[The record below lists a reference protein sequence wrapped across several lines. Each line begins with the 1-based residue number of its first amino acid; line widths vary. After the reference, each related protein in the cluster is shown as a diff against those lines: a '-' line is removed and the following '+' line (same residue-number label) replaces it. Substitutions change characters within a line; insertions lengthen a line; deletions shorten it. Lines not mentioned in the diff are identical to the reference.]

1 MRCGDPGLLFADQ
14 IARWHTCPNTGPVTA
29 SNPCGEFLHVADS
42 ACNLATLNLLAF
54 LQGRDFDIDGFTG
67 AVELLVVAQDA
78 IVDGSGYPSEAIERN
93 AKRLRQ
99 IGIGYANLAA
109 LLLTL
114 GIPYDSDQGRDWA
127 AALTALMTGIAYRRS
142 AQLAAALGP
151 FAEFERNREPMLDV
165 LERHAEALHRLGRE
179 QPVEVSRAA
188 RREWER
194 ALDLGRRH
202 GFRNAQ
208 TTLIPPTGTVS
219 LMLDCETTGIEP
231 YYALTTTKH
240 FADGGEVRLSSRAVV
255 DGLASLG
262 HTDATIERLSEY
274 ALDHGHLTD
283 APDLR
288 SDERLVFQAA
298 TGPGRLSSMAHLQMV
313 AAVQPFLSGGV
324 SKTVP
329 LPADAGAEEIEEV
342 FTAAWRQGLKSI
354 AVYRDGSK
362 LGQPLTTD
370 EDRTD

>member
-1 MRCGDPGLLFADQ
+1 LSRSL
-14 IARWHTCPNTGPVTA
+14 TGRVPETEA
-29 SNPCGEFLHVADS
+29 PLSN
-42 ACNLATLNLLAF
+42 
-54 LQGRDFDIDGFTG
+54 Q
-67 AVELLVVAQDA
+67 
-78 IVDGSGYPSEAIERN
+78 
-93 AKRLRQ
+93 
-99 IGIGYANLAA
+99 
-109 LLLTL
+109 
-114 GIPYDSDQGRDWA
+114 
-127 AALTALMTGIAYRRS
+127 
-142 AQLAAALGP
+142 
-151 FAEFERNREPMLDV
+151 FAEFERDRGPMLGV
-165 LERHAEALHRLGRE
+165 IERHVEALHRLDGE
-179 QPVEVSRAA
+179 QPAEVLQAA
-188 RREWER
+188 RGEWKR
-194 ALDLGRRH
+194 ALELGH
-202 GFRNAQ
+202 AYGFRTAQ

-219 LMLDCETTGIEP
+219 LMLDCETTGVEP
-231 YYALTTTKH
+231 YYALGTTKR
-240 FADGGEVRLSSRAVV
+240 FADGGEVRLSSRAAI

-329 LPADAGAEEIEEV
+329 LPADAGAKEIEEV